1 MVPMPGMTTV
11 TSMFTV
17 IAVVHAVS
25 LMLCVCTGRVGMVRR
40 RGGVVVAMRLLGS
53 VDAVVL
59 MFVRI
64 CHRLAPLVRPAQE
77 AGWISLST
85 THLWFVMVMPSDS

>member
-1 MVPMPGMTTV
+1 MVAMPGV
-11 TSMFTV
+11 TSMSTV
-17 IAVVHAVS
+17 VAMVHAVS
-25 LMLCVCTGRVGMVRR
+25 LMPRVRTSFVGMVRC
-40 RGGVVVAMRLLGS
+40 RGGVVAAMRLLGG

-85 THLWFVMVMPSDS
+85 THLWFVMAMPSIS